1 MDDASLRASDADREQ
16 SLAALREHMVAGR
29 LTLEEFCARVDAAL
43 RAGVAG
49 ELARLHDDLP
59 DALVKSPGS
68 RRRPARF
75 SAALFGHV
83 VRRGRFRLRRWAV
96 AASGFGDLDFDLR
109 DATMDKERASVT
121 VVAVFGN
128 VDIYVPEG
136 VNVDV
141 GGLTVFGHSRDWGA
155 TPGSRTPRAF
165 MFGLSA
171 LPGPSTSGECRALC
185 AAAVTARFCVRSM
198 TAGARFRAEGL
209 LAAPELGPQRI
220 RLRGCSAGVPHGVRG
235 AGPGMTAPPGAC
247 AHEGVPW
254 PVRRSPHGERRNM
267 APAGRYSMKAVS

>member
-49 ELARLHDDLP
+49 ELAQLHDDLP

-75 SAALFGHV
+75 SAALLGHV
-83 VRRGRFRLRRWAV
+83 VRRGRFRLRRWAL

-109 DATMDKERASVT
+109 DATMDKERASIT
-121 VVAVFGN
+121 VLAVFGN

-141 GGLTVFGHSRDWGA
+141 GGLTVFGHSRDWGRDA
-155 TPGSRTPRAF
+155 GQPDAPSIHVRVIGFAGTIDVWRVPRALR
-165 MFGLSA
+165 GSSYRQILRTLNDRRRP
-171 LPGPSTSGECRALC
+171 LPG
-185 AAAVTARFCVRSM
+185 
-198 TAGARFRAEGL
+198 
-209 LAAPELGPQRI
+209 
-220 RLRGCSAGVPHGVRG
+220 
-235 AGPGMTAPPGAC
+235 
-247 AHEGVPW
+247 
-254 PVRRSPHGERRNM
+254 
-267 APAGRYSMKAVS
+267 

>member
-49 ELARLHDDLP
+49 ELAQLHDDLP
-59 DALVKSPGS
+59 DALVQSPSS

-83 VRRGRFRLRRWAV
+83 VRRGRFRLRRWAL
-96 AASGFGDLDFDLR
+96 AASAFGDLDFDLR

-121 VVAVFGN
+121 VLAAFGN

-141 GGLTVFGHSRDWGA
+141 GGLTVFGHSRDWGRDA
-155 TPGSRTPRAF
+155 GQPDAPSIHVRVVGFAGTIDVWRVPRALR
-165 MFGLSA
+165 GSSYRQILRTLNDRRRP
-171 LPGPSTSGECRALC
+171 LPG
-185 AAAVTARFCVRSM
+185 
-198 TAGARFRAEGL
+198 
-209 LAAPELGPQRI
+209 
-220 RLRGCSAGVPHGVRG
+220 
-235 AGPGMTAPPGAC
+235 
-247 AHEGVPW
+247 
-254 PVRRSPHGERRNM
+254 
-267 APAGRYSMKAVS
+267 